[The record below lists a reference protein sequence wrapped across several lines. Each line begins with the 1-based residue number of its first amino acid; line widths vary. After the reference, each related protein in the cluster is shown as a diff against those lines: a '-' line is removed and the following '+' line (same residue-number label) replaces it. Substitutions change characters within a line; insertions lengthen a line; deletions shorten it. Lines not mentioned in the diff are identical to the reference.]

1 MNITRKPAKT
11 KLPFDPETVAIEV
24 TEATG
29 YDMEKAF
36 MAAGSN
42 PSETRLMAAIVAQTT
57 TFNGEKLTME
67 AVLNFPAKFIGEL
80 GNALALTPTSEATA
94 S

>member
-11 KLPFDPETVAIEV
+11 KLPFDLDTVEIEV

-42 PSETRLMAAIVAQTT
+42 PSETRLMAAIIAQTA
-57 TFNGEKLTME
+57 TFDGEKLTME
-67 AVLNFPAKFIGEL
+67 AILAFPAKVIGEL
-80 GNALALTPTSEATA
+80 GNALALSPMNEATA
-94 S
+94 D